1 LLIGSSAF
9 SAIGLY
15 SLSMANSRVT
25 AFAAATIFAIGICY
39 FWPTML
45 GVTAERF
52 PAGGALALAIIG
64 GIGTLSV
71 AIFTWIMG
79 GFLDR
84 FTAQAVPVGKT
95 IEQLQAAPP
104 TSPDAFLWSQVQA
117 QGGAMALRYMAIL
130 PVILIVIFSSIWLY
144 DRARGGYKAVKLA
157 SEKRP
162 E

>member
-9 SAIGLY
+9 SVMGLY
-15 SLSMANSRVT
+15 LLSMANSRVM

-45 GVTAERF
+45 GVAAERF
-52 PAGGALALAIIG
+52 PAGGALVLAIIG
-64 GIGTLSV
+64 GTGTLSV

-84 FTAQAVPVGKT
+84 FTSAAVPVGKT

-104 TSPDAFLWSQVQA
+104 GTADASLWTQVQA

-130 PVILIVIFSSIWLY
+130 PAILVVIFIAIWLY
-144 DRARGGYKAVKLA
+144 DRARGGYKAVKLTT
-157 SEKRP
+157 EQPP